1 MPFLGHVILHRIFC
15 ILIRVGTCFLV
26 FIDRACM
33 FQDCK
38 EGRKFCE
45 FSKTQLKQL
54 QGVYNNYTSTLGSG
68 ETGSTEKLY
77 VMPKV
82 KELLSVLKK
91 EYGNAQNSGE
101 LVSLDNCN
109 KMLANGLK
117 FLAFIYLKAV
127 PVINFI

>member
-1 MPFLGHVILHRIFC
+1 
-15 ILIRVGTCFLV
+15 
-26 FIDRACM
+26 M

-38 EGRKFCE
+38 EGRMFCE
-45 FSKTQLKQL
+45 FSKTQLQQL

-68 ETGSTEKLY
+68 ETDSTEKLY

-101 LVSLDNCN
+101 LVSFDNCTKCLQIDSN
-109 KMLANGLK
+109 FLQLYILK
-117 FLAFIYLKAV
+117 LSQ
-127 PVINFI
+127 

>member
-1 MPFLGHVILHRIFC
+1 MPFLGHVILHRIFW
-15 ILIRVGTCFLV
+15 LLTRVGTFFLV

-38 EGRKFCE
+38 EGRMFCE
-45 FSKTQLKQL
+45 FSKTQLQQL
-54 QGVYNNYTSTLGSG
+54 QSVYNNYTSSLGSG

-91 EYGNAQNSGE
+91 EYGNAQNRGE
-101 LVSLDNCN
+101 LVSFDNCN
-109 KMLANGLK
+109 KMLADSLK
-117 FLAFIYLKAV
+117 FLAVIYLKAV
-127 PVINFI
+127 SVINVI

>member
-1 MPFLGHVILHRIFC
+1 MPFLGHVILHRIFW
-15 ILIRVGTCFLV
+15 LLTRVGTFFLV

-38 EGRKFCE
+38 EGRMFCE
-45 FSKTQLKQL
+45 FSKTQLQQL
-54 QGVYNNYTSTLGSG
+54 QSVYNNYTSSLGSG

-91 EYGNAQNSGE
+91 EYGNAQNRGE
-101 LVSLDNCN
+101 LVSFDNCN
-109 KMLANGLK
+109 KMLANSLK
-117 FLAFIYLKAV
+117 FLAVVYLKAV
-127 PVINFI
+127 PVINVI

>member
-1 MPFLGHVILHRIFC
+1 
-15 ILIRVGTCFLV
+15 
-26 FIDRACM
+26 M

-38 EGRKFCE
+38 EGRMFCE
-45 FSKTQLKQL
+45 FSKTQLQQL

-68 ETGSTEKLY
+68 ETDSTEKLY

-101 LVSLDNCN
+101 LVSFDITVTKCLQIDST
-109 KMLANGLK
+109 
-117 FLAFIYLKAV
+117 FLHLLYLKAV
-127 PVINFI
+127 PVINVIQSLSSL

>member
-1 MPFLGHVILHRIFC
+1 M
-15 ILIRVGTCFLV
+15 
-26 FIDRACM
+26 
-33 FQDCK
+33 
-38 EGRKFCE
+38 FCE
-45 FSKTQLKQL
+45 FSKTQLQQL

-68 ETGSTEKLY
+68 ETGSTEELY

-109 KMLANGLK
+109 KMLANTLK
-117 FLAFIYLKAV
+117 FPAVIYLKAL
-127 PVINFI
+127 PVINVI